1 MRFDE
6 GKIVIEVELGNEA
19 MSNPLAVANLL
30 HQVASEISKMQDFT
44 GDDEGDFDA
53 GCVRRK
59 FRDVNGNTVAS
70 WKHKS

>member
-30 HQVASEISKMQDFT
+30 HQVASEISKMQDL
-44 GDDEGDFDA
+44 
-53 GCVRRK
+53 R
-59 FRDVNGNTVAS
+59 
-70 WKHKS
+70 